1 MKTLLEEN
9 KRVVELFEKQKLE
22 SPSLQAIV
30 AADEGDLVN
39 LENLFINKNL
49 LNILEKTPTEK
60 WNWLHQILVLCN
72 KDTPPKISIE
82 FFIKNGVEI
91 NAQDIYGMT
100 PLHYAMQG
108 KNVEAAIALLNAGA
122 DPNIPNIDNLIPL
135 SLIGYIPD
143 RLDVLELMLE
153 KGANVNYLV
162 NEGETILESYKP
174 NKDEAHLL
182 PIYNLMKKYKDRN
195 NL

>member
-1 MKTLLEEN
+1 MKTIQEKIVEAYANNDLELLEDIFVR
-9 KRVVELFEKQKLE
+9 KK
-22 SPSLQAIV
+22 I
-30 AADEGDLVN
+30 ADPLLV
-39 LENLFINKNL
+39 
-49 LNILEKTPTEK
+49 TDMEK
-60 WNWLHQILVLCN
+60 WNYLHRSLLYFHPSVDI
-72 KDTPPKISIE
+72 IE
-82 FFIKNGVEI
+82 LFIKLGIDV

-108 KNVEAAIALLNAGA
+108 KNVDAAIALLNAGA
-122 DPNIPNIDNLIPL
+122 DPNIPNIDSLTPL
-135 SLIGYIPD
+135 SLIGYLPD
-143 RLDVLELMLE
+143 SLDVLELMLE

-195 NL
+195 KL

>member
-1 MKTLLEEN
+1 MVFSNLDSESIDELIVNAEFENNIPLLREIFIEKKMADIHRVSN
-9 KRVVELFEKQKLE
+9 FDKRNYLHSILCYFEPSSELVIFYIKQGL
-22 SPSLQAIV
+22 
-30 AADEGDLVN
+30 D
-39 LENLFINKNL
+39 
-49 LNILEKTPTEK
+49 
-60 WNWLHQILVLCN
+60 
-72 KDTPPKISIE
+72 
-82 FFIKNGVEI
+82 I

-100 PLHYAMQG
+100 PLHYAMQE
-108 KNVEAAIALLNAGA
+108 KNVDAAIALLNAGA
-122 DPNIPNIDNLIPL
+122 DPNIPNIDNLTPL
-135 SLIGYIPD
+135 SLIGYLPD

>member
-1 MKTLLEEN
+1 MREKMKTIQEKIVEAYANNDLELLEDIFVR
-9 KRVVELFEKQKLE
+9 KK
-22 SPSLQAIV
+22 I
-30 AADEGDLVN
+30 ADPLLV
-39 LENLFINKNL
+39 
-49 LNILEKTPTEK
+49 TDMEK
-60 WNWLHQILVLCN
+60 WNYLHRSLLYFHPSVDI
-72 KDTPPKISIE
+72 IE
-82 FFIKNGVEI
+82 LFIKLGIDV

-108 KNVEAAIALLNAGA
+108 KNVDAAIALLNAGA
-122 DPNIPNIDNLIPL
+122 DPNIPNIDSLTPL
-135 SLIGYIPD
+135 SLIGYLPD
-143 RLDVLELMLE
+143 SLDVLELMLE

-195 NL
+195 KL